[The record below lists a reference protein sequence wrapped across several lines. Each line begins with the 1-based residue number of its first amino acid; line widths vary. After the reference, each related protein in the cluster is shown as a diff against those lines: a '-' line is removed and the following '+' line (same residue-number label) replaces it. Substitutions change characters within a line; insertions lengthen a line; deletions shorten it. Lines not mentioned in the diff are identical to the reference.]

1 MYVVRELSPILG
13 GLYLYFKSAIP
24 CYSRVF
30 PALDQ
35 TSEHLVLGV
44 EDGKTVV
51 DTPKVGET
59 LNF

>member
-1 MYVVRELSPILG
+1 MLFER
-13 GLYLYFKSAIP
+13 
-24 CYSRVF
+24 F

-35 TSEHLVLGV
+35 TSEQLVLCV
-44 EDGKTVV
+44 DDGKTVV

>member
-1 MYVVRELSPILG
+1 MLLER
-13 GLYLYFKSAIP
+13 F
-24 CYSRVF
+24 R
-30 PALDQ
+30 ALDQ
-35 TSEHLVLGV
+35 TMKHLVLGV

>member
-13 GLYLYFKSAIP
+13 GLYLYFKIAIP
-24 CYSRVF
+24 CYSSAF

-35 TSEHLVLGV
+35 TSEQLVLGV
-44 EDGKTVV
+44 EDRKTVV
-51 DTPKVGET
+51 ETPKVDET

>member
-1 MYVVRELSPILG
+1 MRKPSSTLG

-24 CYSRVF
+24 CYSSVF

-35 TSEHLVLGV
+35 TSEQLVLGV
-44 EDGKTVV
+44 DDGKTVAE
-51 DTPKVGET
+51 TPKVGET